1 MDEILRNTEPN
12 AEKLASAIANA
23 CIECVLIQGREMPSV
38 MAALLPTLTRS
49 ARRQADARLSAT
61 GLLNRRIQ
69 RVFIRKPREDGD
81 RGFGGAGSRHHDH
94 PRRSA

>member
-23 CIECVLIQGREMPSV
+23 CIECVLIQGREMPGV

-49 ARRQADARLSAT
+49 ARRQADA
-61 GLLNRRIQ
+61 
-69 RVFIRKPREDGD
+69 
-81 RGFGGAGSRHHDH
+81 
-94 PRRSA
+94 